1 MIYEMRTYQVQ
12 AGKAAEFLKIY
23 QESGLHIIT
32 RYATLIGCWT
42 KESGVLNSIVFLWA
56 YDDLAHRS
64 QQRAKMAKDTKW
76 AEFLPSILP
85 FLVHQESVFLNPAS
99 FSPAK

>member
-1 MIYEMRTYQVQ
+1 
-12 AGKAAEFLKIY
+12 
-23 QESGLHIIT
+23 
-32 RYATLIGCWT
+32 
-42 KESGVLNSIVFLWA
+42 VFLWA

-64 QQRAKMAKDTKW
+64 QQRAKMAKDAEW